1 MTTNEELAPQAHPTS
16 ETGGG
21 SSPISWKTLFDAIE
35 DGVCVQSLDSRIVC
49 ANGAFAN
56 IIGKPLEQI
65 IGRPCAEVFGCA
77 NETGAVPEFC
87 ARAAVGETGYAAYEE
102 VRGKQPGQRLR
113 LKVSPVRDEPGRIVA
128 YLMTVRDITET
139 VAQEREINRREH
151 AARFGELAASLAHEI
166 KNPLAGIQGA
176 ADIMIQRRSPND
188 PERKL
193 LEGMRGEVGRIDAI
207 VQAMLDRAQPPVFI
221 FQYASVNEAVHRA
234 VTLAGYQAAKV
245 ATTHGRRIKIEI
257 VADPSPVI
265 MKVDPAQIEIAV
277 HGLLTNAV
285 EAMDGNGTVVV
296 RLSECEREDGASKE
310 VVIEV
315 ADNGRGIAEED
326 LSRIFS
332 PFFSTSPH
340 GAGLGLPAV
349 RRIARAHGGRVEV
362 TSIPG
367 RGSTFTIRIPREYTA
382 IEEKNV
388 SHE

>member
-1 MTTNEELAPQAHPTS
+1 MAINEESAPQAHPIS
-16 ETGGG
+16 ETGGK
-21 SSPISWKTLFDAIE
+21 SSPISWETLFDAIE
-35 DGVCVQSLDSRIVC
+35 DGLCVQSLDSRIVR

-77 NETGAVPEFC
+77 NETGAIPEFC
-87 ARAAVGETGYAAYEE
+87 ARAAAGETGYAACGEI
-102 VRGKQPGQRLR
+102 RGKQSGQRLR
-113 LKVSPVRDEPGRIVA
+113 LKVSPARDETGRIVA
-128 YLMTVRDITET
+128 YLMVARDITET

-176 ADIMIQRRSPND
+176 ADIMIRRRAPND

-193 LEGMRGEVGRIDAI
+193 LEGLRGEVGRIDAI
-207 VQAMLDRAQPPVFI
+207 VQAMLDRAQPPVFL
-221 FQYASVNEAVHRA
+221 FQYDSVNEAVRRA
-234 VTLAGYQAAKV
+234 VTIAGYQAAKM
-245 ATTHGRRIKIEI
+245 ASTHGRRIKIDF

-265 MKVDPAQIEIAV
+265 MKIDPAQIEIAV
-277 HGLLTNAV
+277 HGLLTNAI
-285 EAMDGNGTVVV
+285 EAIDGNGTVAV
-296 RLSECEREDGASKE
+296 RLREYDREDGTGREIA
-310 VVIEV
+310 IEV
-315 ADNGRGIAEED
+315 EDNGRGIAEED

-382 IEEKNV
+382 FR
-388 SHE
+388 